1 LAQVHQKLF
10 DSYLGKPVHGL
21 LPAVKEC
28 LSDNICLNGKKA
40 LSIEF
45 SALKDGKLSSG

>member
-1 LAQVHQKLF
+1 MAAIALK
-10 DSYLGKPVHGL
+10 
-21 LPAVKEC
+21 
-28 LSDNICLNGKKA
+28 NGKKA